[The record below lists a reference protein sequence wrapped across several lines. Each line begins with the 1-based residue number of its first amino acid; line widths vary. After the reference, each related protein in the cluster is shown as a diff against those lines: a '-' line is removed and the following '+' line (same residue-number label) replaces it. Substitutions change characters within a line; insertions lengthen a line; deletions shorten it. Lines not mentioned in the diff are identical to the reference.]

1 MAMAST
7 DAMANMVMARDTVTV
22 MDMGMGRRSKVYMKI
37 LYIGTPDT
45 YRLYKEGKNPS
56 HWLYGAVEMQKDG
69 HQVIWEKET
78 SALLNDYKLVRKYNP
93 DLVFIPNLNIR
104 NHAFLLFLRRIGT
117 YRKPIIAF
125 LHHTPKS
132 GKIGFIYSFLLKALK
147 HCFFLSSKTME
158 ETISGGYLPKC
169 KCNVPGWGPD
179 MEFYSKYRTNED
191 NGYFISTGK
200 ENRDFDLLIEV
211 FKETKQPLK
220 IITCKSHA
228 GNNHEDLVEKCKDIP
243 NIEVIITEN
252 SGNVYP
258 YMVSEMSK
266 AKALVCPL
274 RQDKLNY
281 CVGLSTIVDAEGL
294 EKPLII
300 SKNPY
305 HDNNKFNRSYICT
318 CKKDWIKNTTNLLLY
333 KNVCNCSITECYT
346 NMKEY
351 IE

>member
-1 MAMAST
+1 
-7 DAMANMVMARDTVTV
+7 MARG
-22 MDMGMGRRSKVYMKI
+22 MDMGMDMDMGRRSKVYMKI

-56 HWLYGAVEMQKDG
+56 HWLYGAVEMEKDG
-69 HQVIWEKET
+69 HMVIWEKET

-104 NHAFLLFLRRIGT
+104 NHAFLLFLRRIGI
-117 YRKPIIAF
+117 YKKNIIAF

-132 GKIGFIYSFLLKALK
+132 GKISFIYSFLLKALK

-158 ETISGGYLPKC
+158 ETISGGYLPKR
-169 KCNVPGWGPD
+169 KCSVPGWGPD
-179 MEFYSKYRTNED
+179 MEFYSKYRTNEN

-200 ENRDFDLLIEV
+200 ENRDFDLLIDV
-211 FKETKQPLK
+211 FRETKQPLK

-281 CVGLSTIVDAEGL
+281 CVGLSTILDAEGL
-294 EKPLII
+294 GKPLII
-300 SKNPY
+300 TRNTY
-305 HDNNKFNRSYICT
+305 HSDKTKELFNIVNTKDEWSEAIINL
-318 CKKDWIKNTTNLLLY
+318 KKINERYFTNINDCYENIKRFIL
-333 KNVCNCSITECYT
+333 
-346 NMKEY
+346 
-351 IE
+351 

>member
-1 MAMAST
+1 M
-7 DAMANMVMARDTVTV
+7 R
-22 MDMGMGRRSKVYMKI
+22 I

-56 HWLYGAVEMQKDG
+56 HWLYGAVEMEKDG
-69 HQVIWEKET
+69 HNVIWEKET
-78 SALLNDYKLVRKYNP
+78 SALLNDYKLVKKYNP

-104 NHAFLLFLRRIGT
+104 NHAFLLFLRRIGI

-132 GKIGFIYSFLLKALK
+132 GKTGFIYSFLLKALK

-158 ETISGGYLPKC
+158 ETISGGYLPKL
-169 KCNVPGWGPD
+169 KCSVPGWGPD
-179 MEFYSKYRTNED
+179 MEFYNKYRTNED

-200 ENRDFDLLIEV
+200 ENRDFDLLIDV
-211 FKETKQPLK
+211 FRETKQPLK
-220 IITCKSHA
+220 IITCKFHA

-252 SGNVYP
+252 SGDVYP

-294 EKPLII
+294 DKPLIMTRNTYHSDETKELFNI
-300 SKNPY
+300 VNTKDEWNEAIANLKKNNGV
-305 HDNNKFNRSYICT
+305 HFS
-318 CKKDWIKNTTNLLLY
+318 
-333 KNVCNCSITECYT
+333 SINDCYE
-346 NMKEY
+346 NMKRF
-351 IE
+351 IV

>member
-1 MAMAST
+1 M
-7 DAMANMVMARDTVTV
+7 R
-22 MDMGMGRRSKVYMKI
+22 I

-56 HWLYGAVEMQKDG
+56 HWLYGAVEMEKDG
-69 HQVIWEKET
+69 HNVIWEKET
-78 SALLNDYKLVRKYNP
+78 STLLNDYKLLKKYAP

-104 NHAFLLFLRRIGT
+104 NHAFLLFLKRIGI

-132 GKIGFIYSFLLKALK
+132 GKVGFIYSFLLKALK
-147 HCFFLSSKTME
+147 YCFFLSSKTME
-158 ETISGGYLPKC
+158 ETISGGYLPKH
-169 KCNVPGWGPD
+169 KCSVPGWGPD
-179 MEFYSKYRTNED
+179 IEFYNKYRTNED

-200 ENRDFDLLIEV
+200 ENRDFDLLIDV
-211 FKETKQPLK
+211 FRETKQPLK

-243 NIEVIITEN
+243 NIEVFITEN
-252 SGNVYP
+252 SGDVYP

-294 EKPLII
+294 DKPLIMTRNI
-300 SKNPY
+300 YHSDETKELFNIVNTKNEWNEAIANLKK
-305 HDNNKFNRSYICT
+305 NNGVHFS
-318 CKKDWIKNTTNLLLY
+318 
-333 KNVCNCSITECYT
+333 SINDCYE
-346 NMKEY
+346 NMKRF
-351 IE
+351 IV